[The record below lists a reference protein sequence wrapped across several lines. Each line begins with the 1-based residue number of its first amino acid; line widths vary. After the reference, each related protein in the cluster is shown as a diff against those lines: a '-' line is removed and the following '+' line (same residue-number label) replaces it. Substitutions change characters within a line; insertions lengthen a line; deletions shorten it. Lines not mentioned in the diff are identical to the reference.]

1 MLLQGSLGQFNLPNI
16 LQLVKMSA
24 GTGAL
29 SLKRGDAEGKI
40 YFAGGSIC
48 YARVT
53 PQSVPIGQRFV
64 NARHIT
70 PAQLREAQSRQRET
84 PGSGRLGSVLLE
96 LGFVDRDTL
105 DAVVREQIQDSV
117 FDFFGWPDGEF
128 EFTNDEVAEEQ
139 DTFVEMQVEDVIM
152 ESCRRIDELEFVLE
166 QLGSLESVPRLARG
180 PAVDELGE
188 AVFSAEE
195 WNCAVL
201 VDGHRDVNT
210 ILLGCGYDRFYG
222 AKVMQG
228 LYQRGFIT
236 ISPPA
241 TWSIGEGVSVGVC
254 GATDAYNEAFLSA
267 LTDGNVIRQLRAEI
281 IDGADV
287 DVPVVAGRVR
297 LREGDDGEVFAFTVA
312 VAAPG
317 AAVARLAERSSAWI
331 VLVDARDEAS
341 ARASNGYLERCRS
354 MGTMPYVIAAYES
367 VVGRGLSSAQL
378 TAALDLGPRV
388 PVVPCRL
395 RDRESVIAVLEAAV
409 GRIDDR
415 SAAVGSQVSGS

>member
-1 MLLQGSLGQFNLPNI
+1 MLLQGSLRQFNLPNI
-16 LQLVKMSA
+16 LQLVKMSG

-29 SLKRGDAEGKI
+29 SLRRRETQGKI
-40 YFAGGSIC
+40 YFAAGSIC
-48 YARVT
+48 YAYVT

-64 NARHIT
+64 NGHHVT
-70 PAQLREAQSRQRET
+70 PAQLRDAQAHQRER

-96 LGFVDRDTL
+96 LGFIDRATL
-105 DAVVREQIQDSV
+105 DDVVREQIQDSV

-128 EFTNDEVAEEQ
+128 EFNDDEVAEQQ
-139 DTFVEMQVEDVIM
+139 DTFVEMQVENVIM

-180 PAVDELGE
+180 AAVDELGE
-188 AVFSAEE
+188 ARFSVEE

-228 LYQRGFIT
+228 LYARGFLT

-254 GATDAYNEAFLSA
+254 GATDAYNEAFVSA
-267 LTDGNVIRQLRAEI
+267 LTDGNVVRQLHAEI
-281 IDGADV
+281 VDGADL

-297 LREGDDGEVFAFTVA
+297 LHDGDGGDVFVFTVA
-312 VAAPG
+312 AAAPES
-317 AAVARLAERSSAWI
+317 ALTRVAERSSAWI
-331 VLVDARDEAS
+331 VLVDARDEATVRA
-341 ARASNGYLERCRS
+341 ARGQLELCCRL
-354 MGTMPYVIAAYES
+354 GDAPRLIAAYQP
-367 VVGRGLSSAQL
+367 VAGRGLGTEQVL
-378 TAALDLGPRV
+378 ALLDPGPGTPIV
-388 PVVPCRL
+388 SCRL
-395 RDRESVIAVLEAAV
+395 RDRASVLAVLRTAVERLEGQSPELSSQAA
-409 GRIDDR
+409 G
-415 SAAVGSQVSGS
+415 Q